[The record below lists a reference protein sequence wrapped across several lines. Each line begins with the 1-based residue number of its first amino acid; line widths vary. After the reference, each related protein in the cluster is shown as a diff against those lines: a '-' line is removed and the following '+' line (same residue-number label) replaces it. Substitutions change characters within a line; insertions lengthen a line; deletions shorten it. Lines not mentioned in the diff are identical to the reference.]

1 MVLIVGSFPPLPS
14 LAAAATVATVR
25 RELES
30 GRTVVTASPRPS
42 AASLVLRLTGP
53 LGAWRLEQVR
63 RSCAAA
69 KLVLSVEPGWPLPPA
84 TFAVLHR
91 FADVSLLVSEPTP
104 AVLRVVRRLRRGA
117 EVVLAGQA
125 GRPEVVAAVALAVPG
140 VPLRVATVPPLGT
153 PVVGVTPLGP
163 RERVSSRL
171 HLPATGGGRGLLRPS
186 SDSLL
191 QMEVACKKSALFM
204 RRGARRAVS
213 DVRKMTTGGP

>member
-1 MVLIVGSFPPLPS
+1 VVLIVGSFPPLPS
-14 LAAAATVATVR
+14 PAAAATVATVR

-84 TFAVLHR
+84 TFVVLR
-91 FADVSLLVSEPTP
+91 GFADVSLLVSEPTP
-104 AVLRVVRRLRRGA
+104 AVLRVVRRLRRVT

-140 VPLRVATVPPLGT
+140 VPLRVLTVPPLGT

-163 RERVSSRL
+163 RERVSSRS
-171 HLPATGGGRGLLRPS
+171 HLPALGGGRGLLRPS
-186 SDSLL
+186 SDPLL
-191 QMEVACKKSALFM
+191 RMEVACKKGALFL
-204 RRGARRAVS
+204 RRGARRAMR
-213 DVRKMTTGGP
+213 DVRKMTTGEP

>member
-1 MVLIVGSFPPLPS
+1 MGSFPPLPS
-14 LAAAATVATVR
+14 PAAAATVATVR

-53 LGAWRLEQVR
+53 LGAWRLELVR
-63 RSCAAA
+63 RRCAAA
-69 KLVLSVEPGWPLPPA
+69 SLVLSVEPGWPLPPA
-84 TFAVLHR
+84 IFVVLHR

-104 AVLRVVRRLRRGA
+104 AVLRVVRRLRHVAG

-125 GRPEVVAAVALAVPG
+125 DRPEVVAAVALAVPG
-140 VPLRVATVPPLGT
+140 VPLRVVDVPLLGT

-163 RERVSSRL
+163 REPATSGSR
-171 HLPATGGGRGLLRPS
+171 LPATGGLLR
-186 SDSLL
+186 
-191 QMEVACKKSALFM
+191 MEAACKKGVLFL

-213 DVRKMTTGGP
+213 DARKMTTGHP

>member
-1 MVLIVGSFPPLPS
+1 MGSFPPLPS
-14 LAAAATVATVR
+14 SAAAATVAIVR

-53 LGAWRLEQVR
+53 LGAWRLERVR
-63 RSCAAA
+63 RSCGAA

-84 TFAVLHR
+84 ISVVLHR
-91 FADVSLLVSEPTP
+91 FADVSLLVSEPTF
-104 AVLRVVRRLRRGA
+104 AVLRVVRRLRRVA

-125 GRPEVVAAVALAVPG
+125 GRPEVVAAVALAVPE
-140 VPLRVATVPPLGT
+140 VPLRVVAVPPLGT
-153 PVVGVTPLGP
+153 PVVGITPLGP
-163 RERVSSRL
+163 RERVSSRS
-171 HLPATGGGRGLLRPS
+171 HLPGTGGGRGLLGPS
-186 SDSLL
+186 ADSLL
-191 QMEVACKKSALFM
+191 QMEAAWKKGALFL